1 MKNPIDLVFSG
12 DFAPLI
18 NPNEILESHFSDIE
32 SLLNSCDLHITN
44 LECPLTFSDKSIVKS
59 GPSIKA
65 HPQNIELLKQANV
78 SIACLANN
86 HIFDFNEKG
95 IIDTIETCKTN
106 RIDSIGIV
114 SRPDGNTH
122 WLIKEIKGKRIGF
135 LNYCEHEFSVR
146 EPGQLGANGYD
157 PIKAFYDINELRPL
171 VDHLIVIYHGGNEYY
186 PLPSPHL
193 KKTFHYLADLGADAV
208 IGHHTHVFSG
218 YEIYNNKPLVYSLGN
233 FFFPYKNESTEW
245 HHALLL
251 KLIIEKKIDIELI
264 PITQCL
270 NNQIKVSRIKLNEE
284 DSLLEEV
291 GSLSNK
297 IRDDEELQLAWSH
310 YTIQR
315 GVGLYKTIMFSNR
328 IERLFFK
335 LGVLQNQRKQ
345 RVRAITLSNI
355 IRCSSLNELLVTF
368 FKNNLNSNN
377 F

>member
-1 MKNPIDLVFSG
+1 MIKLIFSG

-18 NPNEILESHFSDIE
+18 NPNEILESHFSDLE
-32 SLLNSCDLHITN
+32 SLLQGCDLHITN
-44 LECPLTFSDKSIVKS
+44 LECPLTLSDKSIVKS

-114 SRPDGNTH
+114 SRFDGDPH

-157 PIKAFYDINELRPL
+157 PIKAFYDIKELRPL

-186 PLPSPHL
+186 QLPSPHL

-218 YEIYNNKPLVYSLGN
+218 YEIYNGKPLVYSLGN
-233 FFFPYKNESTEW
+233 FFFPYPNEPVEW
-245 HHALLL
+245 HSAIIC
-251 KLIIEKKIDIELI
+251 KLSIDDTISLQITPIDQCRNHYFTKFTQNEIMKNTQDEVERLSKI
-264 PITQCL
+264 
-270 NNQIKVSRIKLNEE
+270 
-284 DSLLEEV
+284 
-291 GSLSNK
+291 
-297 IRDDEELQLAWSH
+297 IRDDNVLNNHWRHIVINKGEN
-310 YTIQR
+310 YTKLF
-315 GVGLYKTIMFSNR
+315 LYSTK
-328 IERLFFK
+328 IERLLYK
-335 LGVLQNQRKQ
+335 NTKTRIWMNTLMKKGRKAMVL
-345 RVRAITLSNI
+345 
-355 IRCSSLNELLVTF
+355 
-368 FKNNLNSNN
+368 NNLLRCQSLYNLLTDNLKIKK
-377 F
+377 